1 MGNIVVSE
9 FITVDGVI
17 EDPGGAEGSAHGGWS
32 GKFQSGP
39 EGGKFKFEELIAADA
54 LLLGRVTYEGF
65 AAAWPTMEGTGE
77 FGEKMNSMPKYV
89 VSTTL
94 GRAEWNNSTILR
106 GDLADEVR
114 KLKEQVDGDVVIF
127 GSAKLAQRL
136 TEHDLIDEYRLMVY
150 PILLGSG
157 KRLFAEADNTSNLLL
172 VDATRAGET
181 VILTFHPARANGAPS
196 SGE

>member
-32 GKFQSGP
+32 GNFQSGP

-127 GSAKLAQRL
+127 GSAQLAQSL
-136 TEHDLIDEYRLMVY
+136 IEHDLIDEYRLMVY

-172 VDATRAGET
+172 VDATTAGET
-181 VILTFHPARANGAPS
+181 VILTFHPAPANAAPS
-196 SGE
+196 SEE